1 MSTLN
6 TPLQLSTAFKP
17 KIWGREDLSPIY
29 SAPGETDS
37 PASRKAEISGGVGK
51 PGELI
56 GEVWA
61 TDDTSRFLNGP
72 VAGLTLDEVSEKY
85 GPELHGSAWKG
96 RRFPLLAKYIFTSD
110 WLSVQVHPD
119 DEYARVHDPGNVGKC
134 EMWYIL
140 QADAGAE
147 ILLAVK
153 PGVTKE
159 ALKAA
164 FQKGTSKEL
173 LERHYPKAGEAI
185 FVPPGTVHAL
195 GPGLVLFEV
204 EQNSDLT
211 YRLDDFGRAGLDG
224 KPRPLHL
231 AKGMDVIREDLPP
244 RHQLSRLEF
253 QEPFGTRRYIMACP
267 YFAVEEI
274 FLRKMATF
282 KSSPERVEVY
292 SVLKGTGRVENT
304 AGWLGYRTGE
314 TWIIPPAAGAYRFV
328 AQQGTCLLKFY
339 VPNLAADFRR
349 PLAGR
354 KVPPELVEQ
363 VVFEL

>member
-6 TPLQLSTAFKP
+6 IPLQLSTAFKP

-29 SAPGETDS
+29 SAPEETDS
-37 PASRKAEISGGVGK
+37 PASRKAEISSGARK

-56 GEVWA
+56 GEVWV

-72 VAGLTLDEVSEKY
+72 VAGLTLGEASEKY
-85 GPELHGSAWKG
+85 GPALHGRSWHG
-96 RRFPLLAKYIFTSD
+96 TRFPLLAKYVFTSD

-140 QADAGAE
+140 QADTNAE
-147 ILLAVK
+147 ILLALK

-164 FQKGTSKEL
+164 FENGTSKEFL
-173 LERHYPKAGEAI
+173 RRHHPKAGEAI

-211 YRLDDFGRAGLDG
+211 YRLDDFGRVGLDG

-231 AKGMDVIREDLPP
+231 AKGLDVIQEELLPRCHLP
-244 RHQLSRLEF
+244 RWEF
-253 QEPFGTRRYIMACP
+253 QEPFGTRRYIMACR
-267 YFAVEEI
+267 YFAVEEM
-274 FLRKMATF
+274 FLRKTATF
-282 KSSPERVEVY
+282 KSSPQRVEVY
-292 SVLKGTGRVENT
+292 SVLGGEGRVENT
-304 AGWLGYRTGE
+304 SGWLGYRTGE
-314 TWIIPPAAGAYRFV
+314 TWIMPPAAGAYRFV
-328 AQQGTCLLKFY
+328 PQEETRFLKFY
-339 VPNLAADFRR
+339 VPNLLEDFRR
-349 PLAGR
+349 PLAAR
-354 KVPPELVEQ
+354 HVPPEQVEK
-363 VVFEL
+363 VVFDL

>member
-1 MSTLN
+1 MSALN

-17 KIWGREDLSPIY
+17 KIWGREDLSPMY
-29 SAPGETDS
+29 SAPREIDS
-37 PASRKAEISGGVGK
+37 PASKKAEISSETRK
-51 PGELI
+51 AGELI
-56 GEVWA
+56 GEAWI

-72 VAGLTLDEVSEKY
+72 VAGLTLGEVSEKY
-85 GPELHGSAWKG
+85 GPELHGQAWNG
-96 RRFPLLAKYIFTSD
+96 TRFPLLAKYIFTSD

-134 EMWYIL
+134 EMWYVL
-140 QADAGAE
+140 QADANAE
-147 ILLAVK
+147 ILLGVK

-164 FQKGTSKEL
+164 LERGTSKEL
-173 LERHYPKAGEAI
+173 LERHQPKADEAI

-211 YRLDDFGRAGLDG
+211 YRLDDFGRVGLDG

-231 AKGMDVIREDLPP
+231 AKGMDVIREDLPAHYHLP
-244 RHQLSRLEF
+244 RWEF
-253 QEPFGTRRYIMACP
+253 QEPFGTRRYIVACR
-267 YFAVEEI
+267 YFAVEGI
-274 FLRKMATF
+274 FLRKTATF
-282 KSSPERVEVY
+282 KSSPQRVEVY
-292 SVLKGTGRVENT
+292 SVLKGEGRVENT

-328 AQQGTCLLKFY
+328 SQQGTHFLKFY
-339 VPNLAADFRR
+339 VPNLVQDFRR
-349 PLAGR
+349 PLAAHN
-354 KVPPELVEQ
+354 VPPEDVEK
-363 VVFEL
+363 VVFDL

>member
-1 MSTLN
+1 MSALN
-6 TPLQLSTAFKP
+6 TPLQLATAFKP

-29 SAPGETDS
+29 PAEGEMDS
-37 PASRKAEISGGVGK
+37 PVCRKAEISGGAAK

-56 GEVWA
+56 GEVWVI
-61 TDDTSRFLNGP
+61 DDTSRFLNGP
-72 VAGLTLDEVSEKY
+72 VADLTLAEVSEKY
-85 GPELHGSAWKG
+85 GPALYGSSWPG

-119 DEYARVHDPGNVGKC
+119 DGYARIHDPGNVGKS

-140 QADAGAE
+140 RADPKAE
-147 ILLAVK
+147 FLLAVK
-153 PGVTKE
+153 LGVNKQ

-164 FQKGTSKEL
+164 FEKGTSKAL
-173 LERHYPKAGEAI
+173 LKHHYAKAGEAV

-211 YRLDDFGRAGLDG
+211 YRLDDYGRVGLDG

-231 AKGMDVIREDLPP
+231 AKGLDVIQEDLPP
-244 RHQLSRLEF
+244 HGNLPQFEF
-253 QEPFGTRRYIMACP
+253 QELFGTRRYIMACR

-282 KSSPERVEVY
+282 KSSPQRVEVY
-292 SVLKGTGRVENT
+292 SVLEGEGRVEN
-304 AGWLGYRTGE
+304 ASGWLGYRTGE

-328 AQQGTCLLKFY
+328 PQRGTRLLKFY
-339 VPNLAADFRR
+339 VPNLMEDFRR
-349 PLAGR
+349 PLAAH
-354 KVPPELVEQ
+354 KVRLADVEK
-363 VVFEL
+363 VVFDG

>member
-1 MSTLN
+1 MSFLN

-17 KIWGREDLSPIY
+17 KIWGREALSPIY
-29 SAPGETDS
+29 SATGETDC
-37 PASRKAEISGGVGK
+37 PACKKAEISGSGWK

-72 VAGLTLDEVSEKY
+72 VAGLTLAEVSEKY
-85 GPELHGSAWKG
+85 GAELHGESWPG
-96 RRFPLLAKYIFTSD
+96 PRFPLLAKYIFTSD

-119 DEYARVHDPGNVGKC
+119 DAYARVHDPGNVGKC

-140 QADAGAE
+140 QAGPKAE
-147 ILLAVK
+147 ILLTIK

-164 FQKGTSKEL
+164 FEKGTSREL
-173 LERHYPKAGEAI
+173 LQPHFPKPDEAI

-195 GPGLVLFEV
+195 GPDLILFEV

-211 YRLDDFGRAGLDG
+211 YRLDDYGRLGLDG

-231 AKGMDVIREDLPP
+231 AKGLDVIQEDLPP
-244 RHQLSRLEF
+244 HCRLPRWEF
-253 QEPFGTRRYIMACP
+253 EETFGTRRYIIACR
-267 YFAVEEI
+267 YFALEELY
-274 FLRKMATF
+274 LRKMANF
-282 KSSPERVEVY
+282 KSSPQRVEVY
-292 SVLKGTGRVENT
+292 SVLKGEGRVENA

-328 AQQGTCLLKFY
+328 PQQGTCLLKFY
-339 VPNLAADFRR
+339 VPNLVEDFRR
-349 PLAGR
+349 PLSAHN
-354 KVPPELVEQ
+354 VPPEDVEK
-363 VVFEL
+363 VVFDL

>member
-1 MSTLN
+1 MSALN

-29 SAPGETDS
+29 SAPGEDDS
-37 PASRKAEISGGVGK
+37 PASRKAEIAGGAKK

-72 VAGLTLDEVSEKY
+72 VADLTLAEASEKF
-85 GPELHGSAWKG
+85 GPELHGRAWKG
-96 RRFPLLAKYIFTSD
+96 TRFPLLAKYIFTSD

-119 DEYARVHDPGNVGKC
+119 DAYARLHDPGNVGKC
-134 EMWYIL
+134 EMWYMIE
-140 QADAGAE
+140 ADTNAE
-147 ILLAVK
+147 LLLAIK

-164 FQKGTSKEL
+164 FENGKSMEL
-173 LERHYPKAGEAI
+173 LERHYPQAGEAI

-211 YRLDDFGRAGLDG
+211 YRLDDFGRVGLDG

-231 AKGMDVIREDLPP
+231 AKGLDVIQEDLPP
-244 RHQLSRLEF
+244 RWRLPRLEF
-253 QEPFGTRRYIMACP
+253 QERFGTKRYIMACRH
-267 YFAVEEI
+267 FAVEE
-274 FLRKMATF
+274 
-282 KSSPERVEVY
+282 PQRVEVY
-292 SVLKGTGRVENT
+292 SVLKGEGRVENT
-304 AGWLGYRTGE
+304 SGWLGYQTGE
-314 TWIIPPAAGAYRFV
+314 TWIIPPAAGAYRV
-328 AQQGTCLLKFY
+328 VPQEETCLLKFY
-339 VPNLAADFRR
+339 VPNLVEDFRR
-349 PLAGR
+349 PLAAHN
-354 KVPPELVEQ
+354 VPPELVEK
-363 VVFEL
+363 VVFDL

>member
-1 MSTLN
+1 MSALN

-29 SAPGETDS
+29 PARGEIDS
-37 PASRKAEISGGVGK
+37 PVGRKAEISGGAGK

-56 GEVWA
+56 GEVWVI
-61 TDDTSRFLNGP
+61 DDTSRFLNGP
-72 VAGLTLDEVSEKY
+72 VAGLTLAEVSEKY
-85 GPELHGSAWKG
+85 GPALHGPSWPG

-119 DEYARVHDPGNVGKC
+119 DAYARVHDPGNVGKC

-140 QADAGAE
+140 QAGANAE
-147 ILLAVK
+147 FLLAVK
-153 PGVTKE
+153 TGVTKQ

-164 FQKGTSKEL
+164 FEKGTAKKL
-173 LERHYPKAGEAI
+173 LERHYAKVGEAI
-185 FVPPGTVHAL
+185 FIPSGTVHAL

-211 YRLDDFGRAGLDG
+211 YRLDDFGRVGLDG
-224 KPRPLHL
+224 RPRPLHL
-231 AKGMDVIREDLPP
+231 AKGLDVIQEGLPP
-244 RHQLSRLEF
+244 HCQLPRFEF
-253 QEPFGTRRYIMACP
+253 QEPFGTRRYIMACR

-282 KSSPERVEVY
+282 KSSPQRVEVY
-292 SVLKGTGRVENT
+292 SVLEGVGRVENT
-304 AGWLGYRTGE
+304 SGWLGYRTGE

-328 AQQGTCLLKFY
+328 PQQGTRLMKFY
-339 VPNLAADFRR
+339 VPKLMGDFRR
-349 PLAGR
+349 PLAAR
-354 KVPPELVEQ
+354 NVPPEDVEKI
-363 VVFEL
+363 VFDL

>member
-6 TPLQLSTAFKP
+6 IPLQLSTAFKP

-29 SAPGETDS
+29 SAPEETDS
-37 PASRKAEISGGVGK
+37 PVSRKAGISGGAGK
-51 PGELI
+51 RGELI

-61 TDDTSRFLNGP
+61 IDDTSRFLNGP
-72 VAGLTLDEVSEKY
+72 VAGLTLGEASEKY
-85 GPELHGSAWKG
+85 GPTLHGRSWHG
-96 RRFPLLAKYIFTSD
+96 TRFPLLAKYIFTSD

-140 QADAGAE
+140 QADTNAE
-147 ILLAVK
+147 ILLAIK

-164 FQKGTSKEL
+164 FENGTSKQL
-173 LERHYPKAGEAI
+173 LQPHRAKIGEAI
-185 FVPPGTVHAL
+185 FIPPGTVHAL

-204 EQNSDLT
+204 EENSDLT
-211 YRLDDFGRAGLDG
+211 YRLDDFGRVGLDG
-224 KPRPLHL
+224 KSRRLHL
-231 AKGMDVIREDLPP
+231 AKGLEVIQEDLLP
-244 RHQLSRLEF
+244 RWDLPRWEF
-253 QEPFGTRRYIMACP
+253 PEPFGTRRYIVACR

-282 KSSPERVEVY
+282 ASSSERVEVY
-292 SVLKGTGRVENT
+292 SVLEGEGRVENT

-314 TWIIPPAAGAYRFV
+314 TWIIPPAAGAFRFV
-328 AQQGTCLLKFY
+328 PQLETRFLKYY
-339 VPNLAADFRR
+339 VPNLIEDFRR
-349 PLAGR
+349 PLAAR
-354 KVPPELVEQ
+354 HIPPEQVEK
-363 VVFEL
+363 VVFDL